1 MRPNPSAS
9 LFVGTSPGALPFGAK
24 HLAHAEVWVLAAL
37 EDYLGRGNVDVYSDI
52 DFHDGAVQAG
62 PQPGQYDA
70 LILSTH
76 PEYWSTQMYDN
87 LRAFLEQGGTV
98 LYLGGNGL
106 FETAVYS
113 TTAGG
118 PALTFLNGVE
128 GSDGGP
134 DPALRIPALFR
145 VLDQVTDVPPRAE
158 RALLGVGTTACGQPQ
173 LGNAY
178 VVKPHP
184 PVGTYERRIFDAL
197 LAGVVETEDAGREIG
212 SVGVLGA
219 GASGHEVDRVAIVDA
234 DGYVTNQPGGS
245 CGLPPLS
252 IFEQDTTPDG
262 VVQIAEGGPIEGE
275 RGADMTWYRYPNPP
289 GAEHGGGF
297 VFSVGSVN
305 FGQSL
310 LVDEKL
316 RTLLG
321 NVLCHGRHA
330 ERQPPVSC
338 RVTSDFPH

>member
-1 MRPNPSAS
+1 
-9 LFVGTSPGALPFGAK
+9 
-24 HLAHAEVWVLAAL
+24 
-37 EDYLGRGNVDVYSDI
+37 
-52 DFHDGAVQAG
+52 
-62 PQPGQYDA
+62 
-70 LILSTH
+70 
-76 PEYWSTQMYDN
+76 
-87 LRAFLEQGGTV
+87 V

-145 VLDQVTDVPPRAE
+145 VLDQVADVPPRAE
-158 RALLGVGTTACGQPQ
+158 RALLGVGTTACGAPQ
-173 LGNAY
+173 HGNAY

-197 LAGVVETEDAGREIG
+197 LAGVVEAEDAGREIG

-234 DGYVTNQPGGS
+234 DGYVINQPGAS
-245 CGLPPLS
+245 CALTPLS

-289 GAEHGGGF
+289 GAEHAGGF

-330 ERQPPVSC
+330 ARQPPVSC
-338 RVTSDFPH
+338 RVTSDFP